1 MYGYAKGLSDKTAAA
16 PYQIEFPARGAMH
29 VCPSKKSEGL
39 MLDWL
44 LCLSPLNR
52 SSIALVQIRSIR
64 GALPALEHFQCS
76 GLGFLFAEQLLD
88 DLARLCVPVL
98 FVVRHPP
105 CLLQCRQCMSCL
117 ASQKNA
123 KHAVRASIKLQAGSY

>member
-16 PYQIEFPARGAMH
+16 PYQSEFPAWGAMH
-29 VCPSKKSEGL
+29 VCPSKDSEGL
-39 MLDWL
+39 MLHWL

-52 SSIALVQIRSIR
+52 SCIALVQIRPMR
-64 GALPALEHFQCS
+64 GALPALEPFQCS

-98 FVVRHPP
+98 FVIRHPP

-123 KHAVRASIKLQAGSY
+123 KHAVRACIELQAGSH